1 MTLKHATDYRLGE
14 GGRIDRT
21 TPVTFSFNDHR
32 YTGFAGDTLASALL
46 ANGIALIARSSK
58 YHRPRG
64 IVTCGVD
71 EPNAI
76 VQLGAGA
83 YSVPNARATQV
94 ELYEGLDAR
103 NVNCWPSV
111 DFDWMAGVGLLS
123 RVLPAGFYYKTFMWP
138 KSFWM
143 RYEHV
148 IRRAS
153 GLGLAPRGADPD
165 TYDKTYAHC
174 DVLVAGGGAAG
185 ISAALAA
192 GRAGARVLLADEQN
206 EFGGSLLG
214 WHGEIEGGTAAEWLR
229 DAVAELASMRE
240 VTLIPRGTVYAYV
253 DHNYLLVAQRLTD
266 HLPQG
271 ARRGPRERI
280 WRVRAAQVVLA
291 TGAHERPLVFP
302 NNDRPGVMMASAVSA
317 YSNRYAVKPAKTALI
332 FTNNDSA
339 YSAALDLH
347 RIGVKIAAVVDAR
360 RAPDGEAPRRVR
372 DLGIEILAGCVISNV
387 TGTKRVTGAQVMRF
401 ETDGTVRGSAT
412 RIACDLIAISGGWN
426 PVVHLSAQSGAKAV
440 WDERRACFLPGT
452 PVQRERS
459 AGGCAGE
466 FTVIGALA
474 QGTRAG
480 TEAAQLAARHHEAPA
495 SATVVDHTAATK
507 RAKLVHTRA
516 VPVASAAAV
525 DETVGEESL
534 LPLWLVSGRKPVGR
548 GGKQFV
554 DLQNDVTAA
563 DIFLAAREGFH
574 SIEHTKRYTA
584 LGFGTDQGK
593 LGNINGMAILAQAL
607 GQSIAETG
615 TTTFRPN
622 YTPVTFGAIAG
633 REVGE
638 LFDPVRKT
646 ALHPWHLAHGALFE
660 NVGQWQRPWYFPNQ
674 GEDLHAAVK
683 RECLAV
689 RNGVGIIDASTLGKI
704 DIQGPDAAEFLNRV
718 YTNSWTHLKVG
729 SCRYGLMLGEDG
741 MVKDDG
747 VTTRLA
753 KNRYLMTTTTGG
765 AATVMAWLERW
776 LQTEWPHLKVYLTS
790 VTEHWAT
797 IAVAGPRSR
806 DVVSKVCTGID
817 FAKSAFPFMTFRE
830 GTVAGTPCRV
840 MRISFS
846 GELAYE
852 ININANAALRV
863 WEALMEAGRP
873 FAITP
878 YGTESMH
885 VLRAEKGFI
894 IVGQETDGSVTPVDL
909 GMDWIIGGAKGDFIG
924 KRSLA
929 RSDTARKDRKQL
941 VGLLT
946 VDPLVVL
953 PEGGQI
959 VADASVP
966 APIPMLGHVTSSY
979 YSACL
984 GRSIALGLVNDGRRR
999 HGETVQVPLTNGQVI
1014 AALIGEPVFVDPQ
1027 GERQHA

>member
-1 MTLKHATDYRLGE
+1 MRQINRLDE

-21 TPVTFSFNDHR
+21 EPLTFSFNDHR

-46 ANGIALIARSSK
+46 ANGITFIARSAK

-64 IVTCGVD
+64 IVTCGVE

-76 VQLGAGA
+76 VQLGDGA
-83 YSVPNARATQV
+83 YAVPNARATQV
-94 ELYEGLDAR
+94 ELYDGLSAR
-103 NVNCWPSV
+103 SVNCWPSV
-111 DFDWMAGVGLLS
+111 DFDWMACVELVS

-143 RYEHV
+143 RYEQV

-153 GLGLAPRGADPD
+153 GLGRTPRGADPD
-165 TYDKTYAHC
+165 FYDKTYAHC
-174 DVLVAGGGAAG
+174 DVLVAGAGAAG

-192 GRAGARVLLADEQN
+192 GRAGARVMLADEQN

-214 WHGEIEGGTAAEWLR
+214 SNGEIDGKTAAEWLR

-253 DHNYLLVAQRLTD
+253 DHNYLLIAQRLTD
-266 HLPQG
+266 HLTQD
-271 ARRGPRERI
+271 ARKGPRERI

-291 TGAHERPLVFP
+291 TGAHERPLVFR
-302 NNDRPGVMMASAVSA
+302 NNDRPGVMMASAVST
-317 YSNRYAVKPAKTALI
+317 YINRYAVKPAETALI

-339 YSAALDLH
+339 YLTALDLH
-347 RIGVKIAAVVDAR
+347 RIGVRVAGVVDAR
-360 RAPDGEAPRRVR
+360 RAPDGELPRQVR
-372 DLGIEILAGCVISNV
+372 GLGIEVLRGCVISDV
-387 TGTKRVTGAQVMRF
+387 TGTKRVTGAKVMRL
-401 ETDGTVRGSAT
+401 EADGTVRGSAT
-412 RIACDLIAISGGWN
+412 HIACDLIAVSGGWN
-426 PVVHLSAQSGAKAV
+426 PVIHLSAQSGAKAV
-440 WDERRACFLPGT
+440 WNERRACFLPGT

-466 FTVIGALA
+466 FTMTEALL

-480 TEAAQLAARHHEAPA
+480 AEAARLARLGETARVPAIVDRTVVTEAVHLAHASEGPVVPA
-495 SATVVDHTAATK
+495 TA
-507 RAKLVHTRA
+507 
-516 VPVASAAAV
+516 S
-525 DETVGEESL
+525 DDTVGEESL
-534 LPLWLVSGRKPVGR
+534 MPLWLVPGRKPVGR

-593 LGNINGMAILAQAL
+593 LGNVNGMAILAQAL
-607 GQSIAETG
+607 GQSIADTG

-646 ALHPWHLAHGALFE
+646 SLHAWHLAHGALFE
-660 NVGQWQRPWYFPNQ
+660 NVGQWQRPWYFPNE

-689 RNGVGIIDASTLGKI
+689 RHSVGIMDASTLGKI

-718 YTNSWTHLKVG
+718 YTNAWTNLKVG
-729 SCRYGLMLGEDG
+729 SCRYGMMLGEDG

-747 VTTRLA
+747 VTTRVA
-753 KNRYLMTTTTGG
+753 ENRYLMTTTTGG
-765 AATVMAWLERW
+765 AAAVMAWLERW
-776 LQTEWPHLKVYLTS
+776 LQTEWPHLKVYFTS

-806 DVVSKVCTGID
+806 EVMGRVCTGID

-852 ININANAALRV
+852 INVDANDALRV
-863 WEALMEAGRP
+863 WEALKEAGRP
-873 FAITP
+873 FAMTP

-909 GMDWIIGGAKGDFIG
+909 GMDWIIGKAKGDFIG

-929 RSDTARKDRKQL
+929 RPDTARPDRKQL

-946 VDPLVVL
+946 VDPLAVL

-966 APIPMLGHVTSSY
+966 VPIPMLGHVTSSY

-984 GRSIALGLVNDGRRR
+984 GRSIALGLVKDGRRR
-999 HGETVQVPLTNGQVI
+999 HGETVHVPLASGQVI
-1014 AALIGEPVFVDPQ
+1014 AAIIGDTVFIDPQ
-1027 GERQHA
+1027 GERQHV